1 MSLLLYG
8 LITGILFGLIMQ
20 KSGILTYEKQIGALR
35 LIDMTV
41 FKVMLSAII
50 VGAIGIYFFKDIGV
64 IKLSLKGTS
73 IGAQVTG
80 GLIFGV
86 GWALLGYCPGI
97 AAGALGEGHVDVFWG
112 ILGMLFGGAVY
123 AIIYPFMK
131 KYIISIGGFG
141 KISLPQILGINH
153 WIVIVVFSILT
164 VVLFRF
170 FEKKGL

>member
-1 MSLLLYG
+1 MSLLYG

-20 KSGILTYEKQIGALR
+20 RSGILTYEKQIGALR

-50 VGAIGIYFFKDIGV
+50 VGAIGIYFFKDLGV

-86 GWALLGYCPGI
+86 GWGMLGYCPGI
-97 AAGALGEGHVDVFWG
+97 AAGALGEGHLDALWG
-112 ILGMLFGGAVY
+112 IFGMLFGGAVY

-131 KYIISIGGFG
+131 KYIISIGSFG
-141 KISLPQILGINH
+141 KISLPHALGINH
-153 WIVIVVFSILT
+153 WIVILVFSILT
-164 VVLFRF
+164 IVLFRF

>member
-1 MSLLLYG
+1 MSLVYG
-8 LITGILFGLIMQ
+8 LITGILFGLILQ
-20 KSGILTYEKQIGALR
+20 RSGILNYGKQVGALR

-41 FKVMLSAII
+41 FKLMLTAIV
-50 VGAIGIYFFKDIGV
+50 VGSIGIYLFKDLGV
-64 IKLSLKGTS
+64 ITLSLKATS
-73 IGAQVTG
+73 IGAQVVG

-97 AAGALGEGHVDVFWG
+97 SAGALGEGRVDAFWG

-123 AIIYPFMK
+123 AIIYPAMK
-131 KYIISIGGFG
+131 KYIISIGQFG

-153 WIVIVVFSILT
+153 WIVIIIIGILT
-164 VVLFRF
+164 ILLFVY